1 MRRVLLEV
9 LALVLIAASLIF
21 FVECILFLTRRDYV
35 AAILLMFIG
44 FAVIR
49 AGSDMARSLLLHKE

>member
-49 AGSDMARSLLLHKE
+49 AGSDMARSLLLQKE